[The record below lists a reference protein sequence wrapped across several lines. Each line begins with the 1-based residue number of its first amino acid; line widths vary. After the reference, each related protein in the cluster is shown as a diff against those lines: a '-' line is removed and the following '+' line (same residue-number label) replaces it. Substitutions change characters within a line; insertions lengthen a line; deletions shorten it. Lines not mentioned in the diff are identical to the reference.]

1 MNEHGGYS
9 WKHNIAYLKNFQW
22 KYTLTDL
29 RAGGKYLWEMMDMCK
44 YLWESFSNAYVY
56 QIIMCTL

>member
-29 RAGGKYLWEMMDMCK
+29 RAGGEVSVGDDG
-44 YLWESFSNAYVY
+44 YV
-56 QIIMCTL
+56 